1 MAETALQGTH
11 NKVTRDVF
19 SGTDIAMTSFWN
31 ATVEMWDFHRDII
44 DGRGHECSHYCFGGV
59 PQVSVTLHDHA
70 GYTYFAATECRCQPG
85 MLNISTPSNEQAY
98 KTWGSID
105 VLSNMPGVS

>member
-1 MAETALQGTH
+1 MA
-11 NKVTRDVF
+11 RDVF

-59 PQVSVTLHDHA
+59 PQVCINAL
-70 GYTYFAATECRCQPG
+70 G
-85 MLNISTPSNEQAY
+85 QARAFPD
-98 KTWGSID
+98 TVG
-105 VLSNMPGVS
+105 LS